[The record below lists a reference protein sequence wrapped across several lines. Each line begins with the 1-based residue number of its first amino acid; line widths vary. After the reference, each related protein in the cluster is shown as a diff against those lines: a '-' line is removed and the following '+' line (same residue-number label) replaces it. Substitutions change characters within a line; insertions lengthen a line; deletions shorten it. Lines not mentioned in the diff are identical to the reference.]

1 MTSLFHC
8 ILCSKPLDLT
18 TDLNTDEN
26 GKAAH
31 AKCYATKLTGKSS
44 FRKWVTSP
52 IYFSLG
58 PRRKLGAFVLTE
70 GFQNLR
76 RGLALFR

>member
-26 GKAAH
+26 GKAVH
-31 AKCYATKLTGKSS
+31 TKCYAAKLTGKRR
-44 FRKWVTSP
+44 FRDWVTSP
-52 IYFSLG
+52 IYSSLG
-58 PRRKLGAFVLTE
+58 PRRKLGALVLTE
-70 GFQNLR
+70 GFQNLH